1 MRPRQNT
8 LARVLVISCGQK
20 PEAAAV
26 PRPSRPRVSVCNTG
40 VSSLRS
46 AGGGAAHVITPE
58 SGRPVAD
65 LVLFCGPPDPSQP
78 SSVFDAV
85 LPLDLQ
91 RKIDFVESV
100 RELGGGEA
108 FLAVPFGNVWLAQ
121 NLGNHLM
128 SWGRVL
134 LLSTLTWAMAR
145 RSRLRICRA
154 AMGCPHGETSMR
166 EPVWPTLAA
175 SVPVVDGG
183 QSWRFAFC
191 FSTTNGRARR

>member
-1 MRPRQNT
+1 MAESPTRPRQNT
-8 LARVLVISCGQK
+8 LARVLAISCGQK

-108 FLAVPFGNVWLAQ
+108 FLAVGPLWQLRWPLLMGGRLGDLPFVFRQPMAE
-121 NLGNHLM
+121 LGGDEELDSPPASWQFEHIEIVPWQGLGVAVGHLPEF
-128 SWGRVL
+128 SHPR
-134 LLSTLTWAMAR
+134 
-145 RSRLRICRA
+145 
-154 AMGCPHGETSMR
+154 
-166 EPVWPTLAA
+166 PVWCI
-175 SVPVVDGG
+175 
-183 QSWRFAFC
+183 R
-191 FSTTNGRARR
+191 

>member
-1 MRPRQNT
+1 MAESPTRPRQNT

-121 NLGNHLM
+121 KPWKPFDVLGTRTVAEHFDLGDGKKIETADM
-128 SWGRVL
+128 SSGDGLSSWGNVH
-134 LLSTLTWAMAR
+134 A
-145 RSRLRICRA
+145 
-154 AMGCPHGETSMR
+154 
-166 EPVWPTLAA
+166 
-175 SVPVVDGG
+175 
-183 QSWRFAFC
+183 
-191 FSTTNGRARR
+191 